1 MSQVKHFSANASAS
15 DVFQHL
21 KADGV
26 VVIEGAAT
34 RQSIDATLTEIG
46 QTSGGVTFGLAAKSP
61 TFARDLLMNPLY
73 LDIADRVLTDTC
85 IIYYEKERTVS
96 TSTPQVS
103 QTSIIT
109 AEPGSAPWGLRRQ
122 DQCHH
127 ITHPAKREADVG
139 ILYAATDMTTEN
151 GAIRVVVGSNHWTD
165 DRDPLQED
173 ETLVE
178 LRKGDAIICLGSVYY
193 GQAPNRTD
201 KTNVLLS
208 AFSTPGYRRQEEN
221 QYLAVPWEVAE
232 KYPTEVQRF
241 LGYSVSRPY
250 GGAVEHMEPL
260 DFLKVKGDWT
270 KYIPV
275 DLI

>member
-1 MSQVKHFSANASAS
+1 MSQVKHFSASASAS
-15 DVFQHL
+15 EVFQHL

-26 VVIEGAAT
+26 VVIEGVAT
-34 RQSIDATLTEIG
+34 RQSIDAALAEIG
-46 QTSGGVTFGLAAKSP
+46 QTSSGATFGLAAKSP
-61 TFARDLLMNPLY
+61 TFAQELLMSPLF

-178 LRKGDAIICLGSVYY
+178 LRKGDAII
-193 GQAPNRTD
+193 
-201 KTNVLLS
+201 
-208 AFSTPGYRRQEEN
+208 
-221 QYLAVPWEVAE
+221 W
-232 KYPTEVQRF
+232 
-241 LGYSVSRPY
+241 
-250 GGAVEHMEPL
+250 
-260 DFLKVKGDWT
+260 
-270 KYIPV
+270 
-275 DLI
+275 

>member
-1 MSQVKHFSANASAS
+1 MPQVKHFSASSSASA
-15 DVFQHL
+15 VFQHL

-34 RQSIDATLTEIG
+34 RQNIDNAMAEIG
-46 QTSGGVTFGLAAKSP
+46 ETHGGDTFGLAARSP
-61 TFARDLLMNPLY
+61 TFAQDLLMNPLY
-73 LDIADRVLTDTC
+73 LDITDRVLTNTC

-127 ITHPAKREADVG
+127 IAHPAKRESDVG
-139 ILYAATDMTTEN
+139 ILYAATDITTEN
-151 GAIRVVVGSNHWTD
+151 GVIRLVVGSNHWTD
-165 DRDPLQED
+165 DRDPLNED

-193 GQAPNRTD
+193 GQASNKTD
-201 KTNVLLS
+201 KASVLLR

-260 DFLKVKGDWT
+260 DFLKVKGDWA

>member
-34 RQSIDATLTEIG
+34 RGSIDATLTEIG

-127 ITHPAKREADVG
+127 IAHPAKREADVG

-201 KTNVLLS
+201 KTSVLLS

>member
-1 MSQVKHFSANASAS
+1 MSRVKHFSASASAS
-15 DVFQHL
+15 EVFQHL

-26 VVIEGAAT
+26 VGIEGVAT
-34 RQSIDATLTEIG
+34 RQSIDAALAEIG
-46 QTSGGVTFGLAAKSP
+46 QTSSGPTFGLAAKSP
-61 TFARDLLMNPLY
+61 TFAQELLMSPLF

-109 AEPGSAPWGLRRQ
+109 AELGSAPWGLRRQ

-139 ILYAATDMTTEN
+139 ILYAAADMTTEN

-193 GQAPNRTD
+193 GQAPNKTD
-201 KTNVLLS
+201 KTSVLLS

-232 KYPTEVQRF
+232 KYPTEVQKF
-241 LGYSVSRPY
+241 IGYSVSRPY